1 MPLLRKLWPHLVLR
15 AAKISRLRRWVAFV
29 WFVYSWSNPALPFRD
44 GAAVSRRPAA
54 ARYHHRTRGMIS
66 HPSPRHMAAADPAR
80 RGTQPRSV
88 GFRASVS
95 WTAAGSD
102 LPRRSA
108 AKAGAPRRFR
118 PHDTDGKSNAPR
130 PSESGVAA
138 PALPP
143 HPMTLHDQPQ
153 RVGVV
158 RSFLCG
164 FAPLRLGVETKR
176 RTPLLGFAF

>member
-1 MPLLRKLWPHLVLR
+1 MAPTLFFICMAMPL
-15 AAKISRLRRWVAFV
+15 
-29 WFVYSWSNPALPFRD
+29 NRD
-44 GAAVSRRPAA
+44 GYEYASKILARIPPKIRISIPQDWGVIKSRSEKGARRCRRPAA
-54 ARYHHRTRGMIS
+54 ARGQRRTRGMIS
-66 HPSPRHMAAADPAR
+66 HPSPRPMAAADSAR
-80 RGTQPRSV
+80 RGTQPRSL

-95 WTAAGSD
+95 WTAAGS
-102 LPRRSA
+102 A
-108 AKAGAPRRFR
+108 APRRFHT
-118 PHDTDGKSNAPR
+118 HDTRRKFNAPC
-130 PSESGVAA
+130 PPESGVAT

-143 HPMTLHDQPQ
+143 HSMTLYDQPQ